1 MLHFQMSPEDTCLAT
16 HAAFKPPVALA
27 SSNAAF
33 ICGPNTSSASALGES
48 KKKPE
53 SGTTLKRRR
62 VAGAIRVAS
71 ESPIV
76 SA

>member
-53 SGTTLKRRR
+53 SGTQGGRGDPRRER
-62 VAGAIRVAS
+62 VTDC
-71 ESPIV
+71 V
-76 SA
+76 SVKDG